1 MCVLANVTRTKHGAR
16 KLAHRGDP
24 SGSARRG
31 APTHSVNGRTVGELP
46 YPGPVIG
53 HHRRGLAHLVTAVA
67 GQASLARDRINT
79 VLLTATSPTLGST
92 LPGGATATVVV
103 AGAVA
108 LAVVLG
114 VFALLDRSAPMWAL
128 GLVLLLEVGLLV
140 LGAAAVVAWI
150 SGDAPDEPVVFF
162 FYLIACLAVPPLM
175 VWWGRGEP
183 GRWGSGV
190 IAIGCLVLAVL
201 IVRVGAVWTG
211 SSLVVGS

>member
-79 VLLTATSPTLGST
+79 VLLTATSPTLGSV
-92 LPGGATATVVV
+92 LPGGATASVVV
-103 AGAVA
+103 AGAVT

-114 VFALLDRSAPMWAL
+114 VVALLDRSAPPWAL
-128 GLVLLLEVGLLV
+128 GLVLLLELGLVV
-140 LGAAAVVAWI
+140 LGAIAVIAWI
-150 SGDAPDEPVVFF
+150 RGDAPAEPVVFLC
-162 FYLIACLAVPPLM
+162 YLAACLVVPPLM

-190 IAIGCLVLAVL
+190 IAVGCLVLAAL
-201 IVRVGAVWTG
+201 ILRVEAVWTG
-211 SSLVVGS
+211 PSAMLGS